1 MESSQLLGVDEAAM
15 SHHIFPR
22 TSRQIRRAVI
32 GAQLLLRPAPYIQP
46 YIYKS
51 FHFLLISPRRFHLA
65 YFHRMKMTTNAILLR
80 ILVGVLLTSSA
91 SAFTIPSLPFLSAVN
106 APSNPLLIEYAES
119 TSTNRLNLR
128 LDIGKYDSA
137 IRLPIDGLCVALD
150 TSERPERGENGE
162 APHPVPL
169 PGADGPNPGLS
180 SGPMKLDVQESGT
193 YVTMDGSQSVPLTD
207 AAWEIVWR
215 YGNPAG
221 SIILAFRVSHDIKR
235 NEATLPGGRMYV
247 SYPLWTAEGIS
258 EARKYVADIHQKAE
272 QYKTERDDAINRAKD
287 TANPLMKA
295 LHYREAFAAQE
306 RLDFSG
312 IRTVEQQHVPDDSDL
327 IAIGNGDDNGQL
339 LLCRQGT
346 VWTKDGN
353 FFGGEHELLGSS
365 TVRSVS
371 STVSGELKP

>member
-1 MESSQLLGVDEAAM
+1 
-15 SHHIFPR
+15 
-22 TSRQIRRAVI
+22 
-32 GAQLLLRPAPYIQP
+32 
-46 YIYKS
+46 
-51 FHFLLISPRRFHLA
+51 
-65 YFHRMKMTTNAILLR
+65 MKMIYSQNFPPILIGL
-80 ILVGVLLTSSA
+80 LLTSSA
-91 SAFTIPSLPFLSAVN
+91 SAFTIPLPFLSAVN
-106 APSNPLLIEYAES
+106 APSNPLLIEYAKS

-137 IRLPIDGLCVALD
+137 SRLPVDNLCVAFD
-150 TSERPERGENGE
+150 VSKRPERGENGE

-193 YVTMDGSQSVPLTD
+193 YVTMDGSQNVPLTD

-312 IRTVEQQHVPDDSDL
+312 IRTVEQQQVPDDSDL
-327 IAIGNGDDNGQL
+327 IAIGNSPSDDNNGQL

-346 VWTKDGN
+346 VWTKDGS

-371 STVSGELKP
+371 LVVPGELKP

>member
-1 MESSQLLGVDEAAM
+1 
-15 SHHIFPR
+15 
-22 TSRQIRRAVI
+22 
-32 GAQLLLRPAPYIQP
+32 
-46 YIYKS
+46 
-51 FHFLLISPRRFHLA
+51 
-65 YFHRMKMTTNAILLR
+65 MKMKSAPSLPILIGL
-80 ILVGVLLTSSA
+80 LLTSSA
-91 SAFTIPSLPFLSAVN
+91 SAFTIPLPFLSAVN
-106 APSNPLLIEYAES
+106 APSNPLLIDYAKAVS
-119 TSTNRLNLR
+119 SNQINLR
-128 LDIGKYDSA
+128 LDIGKYYSESRIPVDN
-137 IRLPIDGLCVALD
+137 LCVALD
-150 TSERPERGENGE
+150 TSARPARGENGE

-180 SGPMKLDVQESGT
+180 SGPMSMDIVQSGT
-193 YVTMDGSQSVPLTD
+193 FVTMNGSQSLPLTD
-207 AAWEIVWR
+207 GSWEIVWR

-221 SIILAFRVSHDIKR
+221 SIICAFRVSHDIKR

-247 SYPLWTAEGIS
+247 SYPLWTAEGIA
-258 EARKYVADIHQKAE
+258 EAREYVADVHEKAE

-312 IRTVEQQHVPDDSDL
+312 IRTLEQQQVPDDSDL
-327 IAIGNGDDNGQL
+327 IAIGNSSSASGDDGQL

-371 STVSGELKP
+371 SAVSGELKP